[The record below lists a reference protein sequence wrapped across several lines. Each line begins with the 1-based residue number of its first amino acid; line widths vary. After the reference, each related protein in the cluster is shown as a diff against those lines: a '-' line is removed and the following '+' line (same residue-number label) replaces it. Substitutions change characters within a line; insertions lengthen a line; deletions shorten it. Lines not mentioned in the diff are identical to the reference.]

1 MTFPVTR
8 QRVNSGFTLIELMI
22 AVAIVGILTAV
33 ALPTYQ
39 SQILKSHRTDAKM
52 ALLDLASR
60 QERYMSLQQVY
71 ASTGAALGFSSDFP
85 ISVPSADAATYTLSV
100 ALANSGS
107 SYTLTATPT
116 GRQVQ
121 DACGAY
127 TLSSLGVQGVSGGS
141 QGAADCWR

>member
-1 MTFPVTR
+1 
-8 QRVNSGFTLIELMI
+8 
-22 AVAIVGILTAV
+22 
-33 ALPTYQ
+33 
-39 SQILKSHRTDAKM
+39 
-52 ALLDLASR
+52 
-60 QERYMSLQQVY
+60 MSLRQVF

>member
-1 MTFPVTR
+1 MNLPATR
-8 QRVNSGFTLIELMI
+8 RRASTGFTLIELMI
-22 AVAIVGILTAV
+22 AVVIVSILTAV
-33 ALPTYQ
+33 ALPSYQ
-39 SQILKSHRTDAKM
+39 RQILKSHRTDAKM

-60 QERYMSLQQVY
+60 QERHMSLRQVF

-100 ALANSGS
+100 ALTNNGSG
-107 SYTLTATPT
+107 YTLTATPT
-116 GRQVQ
+116 GRQEQ

-141 QGAADCWR
+141 LGAADCWR